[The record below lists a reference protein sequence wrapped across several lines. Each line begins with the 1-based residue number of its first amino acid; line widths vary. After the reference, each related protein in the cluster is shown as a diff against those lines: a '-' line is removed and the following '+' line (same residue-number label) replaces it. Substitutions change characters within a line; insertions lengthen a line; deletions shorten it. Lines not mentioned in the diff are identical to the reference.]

1 MNKLFINSKWNV
13 CAINQNRYIVK
24 HFFNLNSIK
33 YFSIFNIDNIIL
45 HNKTYLTLDDV
56 YYNSEISLLQFNKIK
71 HLIVVPKYSNE
82 LLLTQFNFNSIEQR
96 SQKQQLK

>member
-13 CAINQNRYIVK
+13 CAINQNRYLVK

-45 HNKTYLTLDDV
+45 HNKTYLILDDV
-56 YYNSEISLLQFNKIK
+56 YTNSEISLLQFNKIK
-71 HLIVVPKYSNE
+71 HLLIVPNKDIE
-82 LLLTQFNFNSIEQR
+82 L
-96 SQKQQLK
+96 K